1 MAEVPPLPWRCLR
14 CGERRMFT
22 VRFDDPEE
30 GPVVTLDPPCPTYV
44 DCERNGVGD
53 LHEPNETCPGHEG
66 SPWCPLDGRDDY
78 ATGDLGGVLASV
90 SAYKRGRADAAL
102 KKQYEALTLAI
113 EDEHETWH
121 KVWSGEGRNGVAPP
135 ITECRNPVCV
145 RVSASPG

>member
-53 LHEPNETCPGHEG
+53 LHEPNETCPGPEG

-78 ATGDLGGVLASV
+78 ATGDLGGVLSSV
-90 SAYKRGRADAAL
+90 SAYKRGRAEAERDALRLKVREFEAHYGWWDDSDTIRTCGICNEAGVHADDCPMTAL
-102 KKQYEALTLAI
+102 
-113 EDEHETWH
+113 
-121 KVWSGEGRNGVAPP
+121 GEQP
-135 ITECRNPVCV
+135 
-145 RVSASPG
+145 